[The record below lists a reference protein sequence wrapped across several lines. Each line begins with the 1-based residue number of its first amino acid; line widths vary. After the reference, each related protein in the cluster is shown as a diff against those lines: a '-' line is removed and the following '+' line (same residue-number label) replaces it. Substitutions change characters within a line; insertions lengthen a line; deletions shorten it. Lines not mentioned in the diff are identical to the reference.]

1 MARYLSPEWLAEL
14 QAAASGT
21 IPGLVG
27 AADVV
32 VQHEIL
38 GVYCDVLFHVVVGDE
53 GVAVLPGPAED
64 ATVTFTEDE
73 ETAAAITRGEL
84 SAQAAYMSGRLRV
97 RGDVS
102 TLAANSAVLA
112 ALDDVFASVRATT
125 TYET

>member
-14 QAAASGT
+14 QAAASGA
-21 IPGLVG
+21 IPALAG

-32 VQHEIL
+32 VQHEIH
-38 GVYCDVLFHVVVGDE
+38 GATGDVLFHVVVGDE

-64 ATVTFTEDE
+64 ATVIFTEDE
-73 ETAAAITRGEL
+73 ETAAAITKGEL

-102 TLAANSAVLA
+102 ALAANSAVLA
-112 ALDDVFASVRATT
+112 ALDDVFASVRSTT
-125 TYET
+125 TYD